1 MILCAVPV
9 RCTSVLYQCAIFGDL
24 PPYTSDVE
32 AMRSLPLTL
41 FVKPIIGNIGT
52 STDLACQTDNVIKTY
67 TYTHDTTSQIQT
79 SFFNQ
84 YYFCLIKHPQPSN
97 CNYASYHN

>member
-1 MILCAVPV
+1 MILCAVSV
-9 RCTSVLYQCAIFGDL
+9 RCNSVLYQCPVTVCCISVLYQCAIFGDL

-52 STDLACQTDNVIKTY
+52 IYRFSMSDR
-67 TYTHDTTSQIQT
+67 
-79 SFFNQ
+79 
-84 YYFCLIKHPQPSN
+84 
-97 CNYASYHN
+97 